1 MDFKQWLEDN
11 YKKSNGDPL
20 REESVRHYI
29 SGVFSISNDML
40 KEGVINKSLIEMN
53 LLELDLAISIIT
65 GTESFI
71 KKNKKGDTMYSNALK
86 LYRCYLFHNTDLGER
101 EISEIENIKND
112 EKLDQT
118 EKEVLIKARNGQ
130 GLFRD
135 KIKEKYN
142 NRCIITD
149 VDIEKVLIA
158 SHIKPWAI
166 SNNYERLS
174 VNNGLL
180 LSATFDRLFDSGLI
194 SFKKDGTILIS
205 NMINDENKEKL
216 HLNDRKVYDIGYN
229 ENMEPFLNYHNKVI
243 YVGIIK

>member
-1 MDFKQWLEDN
+1 MDFKQWLEQI
-11 YKKSNGDPL
+11 YKKSNGQAL
-20 REESVRHYI
+20 SRKSVDHYI
-29 SGVFSISNDML
+29 SGLSATSRDML
-40 KEGVINKSLIEMN
+40 KEGIISKSLKEMDF
-53 LLELDLAISIIT
+53 LELELAISIIMT
-65 GTESFI
+65 TKSFI
-71 KKNKKGDTMYSNALK
+71 DKDQKGDKMYSNSLK
-86 LYRCYLFHNTDLGER
+86 LYRCFLFHNTDLGKR
-101 EISEIENIKND
+101 EIDELEIIKND
-112 EKLDQT
+112 KKLDQT
-118 EKEVLIKARNGQ
+118 EKEVLIKARKGQ

-166 SNNYERLS
+166 SNNDERLS

-205 NMINDENKEKL
+205 NIISDENKVKL
-216 HLNDRKVYDIGYN
+216 HLIEGKVYDIGYN
-229 ENMEPFLNYHNKVI
+229 LDMEPFLNYHNDVI
-243 YVGIIK
+243 YVGITK